1 MIRHIRCLFSLIAL
15 SALSLYAQPFQF
27 DLDAQLPFADA
38 MDIPAEVIARVDP
51 SVVSIQHE
59 QAGGTG
65 FIISED
71 GYILTNGHVV
81 RGFDAEDPTR
91 PAESITVVLHNEQQL
106 PATVIGF
113 SMDPDVAL
121 LRVKHDAPLQPVTFA
136 NSRNVSVGQR
146 CFAVGTPVGLRRTFT
161 SGILSNIDRT
171 DLGTEVVVFQTD
183 AAINPGNS
191 GGPLFD
197 QQGRVLGINTYA
209 SRGANNLGFTIPIHV
224 ALDMVDDFKEHG
236 RFVRSLV
243 PLFFTGE
250 LYAELSRALGV
261 ERGILIS
268 YVMPD
273 SAAWQAGFRPGDVL
287 IDVNGESVH
296 ARTRADLL
304 NFEWKHSVR
313 PPGEPFNVTVL
324 RGGRDNW
331 EPVELSSVL
340 VPLGPLPQFGRHL
353 GEIPEYRYATLGLG
367 VKSLVDL
374 HLIIHEI
381 HPVEGVFVK
390 FREDNSTASQ
400 ADIEAEDVIT
410 HVAGQPVPDFDTF
423 LEIFEG
429 ELQAHNPAIELRLAR
444 NHLRILTALAPDY
457 LLREVRVILI
467 APSEGHEYVDL
478 MRRELLA
485 GGAHVRLATPEAA
498 PITRDLLNTS
508 LIADLALED
517 VDVSEAD
524 VILFVGGPGSRSFWE
539 NEQALRI
546 AREAMEQNRHLAA
559 AGPAALLPVLASE
572 EPLTTKITLPR
583 EDSAEAV
590 RRQANYTGKDV
601 ESDERI
607 HTTTAR
613 TRDIVRE
620 FLTSLQQALLRAP
633 VQSDPPS
640 IPESADPVQMTP

>member
-1 MIRHIRCLFSLIAL
+1 MNRPAAL
-15 SALSLYAQPFQF
+15 LLSCTLLSLAAQPFRF
-27 DLDAQLPFADA
+27 DLDAQLPLADA
-38 MDIPAEVIARVDP
+38 MDIPIEVIARVDP

-65 FIISED
+65 FILSED

-81 RGFDAEDPTR
+81 RGFDNEDPTR
-91 PAESITVVLHNEQQL
+91 PAQSITVVLHNEQQL

-121 LRVKHDAPLQPVTFA
+121 LRVHHDEPLRPVTFA

-224 ALDMVDDFKEHG
+224 ALDMVEDFKEHG

-250 LYAELSRALGV
+250 LYSELARALEV

-268 YVMPD
+268 YVMPG
-273 SAAWQAGFRPGDVL
+273 SAAWEAGFRPGDVL
-287 IDVNGESVH
+287 THVNGEPVQ

-304 NFEWKHSVR
+304 NFEWEQSVR
-313 PPGEPFNVTVL
+313 PPGEPFNATVL
-324 RGGRDNW
+324 RGGRGHW
-331 EPVELSSVL
+331 APHEFTAVLEPL
-340 VPLGPLPQFGRHL
+340 PPLPQFGRHL
-353 GEIPEYRYATLGLG
+353 GEIPEYRYASLGLG

-374 HLIIHEI
+374 HLIIHEL

-400 ADIEAEDVIT
+400 ADI
-410 HVAGQPVPDFDTF
+410 
-423 LEIFEG
+423 
-429 ELQAHNPAIELRLAR
+429 
-444 NHLRILTALAPDY
+444 
-457 LLREVRVILI
+457 
-467 APSEGHEYVDL
+467 
-478 MRRELLA
+478 
-485 GGAHVRLATPEAA
+485 
-498 PITRDLLNTS
+498 
-508 LIADLALED
+508 
-517 VDVSEAD
+517 
-524 VILFVGGPGSRSFWE
+524 
-539 NEQALRI
+539 
-546 AREAMEQNRHLAA
+546 
-559 AGPAALLPVLASE
+559 
-572 EPLTTKITLPR
+572 
-583 EDSAEAV
+583 
-590 RRQANYTGKDV
+590 
-601 ESDERI
+601 
-607 HTTTAR
+607 
-613 TRDIVRE
+613 
-620 FLTSLQQALLRAP
+620 
-633 VQSDPPS
+633 
-640 IPESADPVQMTP
+640 

>member
-1 MIRHIRCLFSLIAL
+1 MKRFQSQLLTAFSIA
-15 SALSLYAQPFQF
+15 ALQAQPLRF
-27 DLDAQLPFADA
+27 DLDAQLPLADA
-38 MDIPAEVIARVDP
+38 MDIPIEVIARVDP

-65 FIISED
+65 FILSED

-91 PAESITVVLHNEQQL
+91 PAQSITVVLHNEVQL

-121 LRVKHDAPLQPVTFA
+121 LRVQPDEPLRPVTLA

-250 LYAELSRALGV
+250 LYAELARAL
-261 ERGILIS
+261 EIDRGILIS
-268 YVMPD
+268 HVMPG
-273 SAAWQAGFRPGDVL
+273 SAAWTAGFRPGDVL
-287 IDVNGESVH
+287 THVNGEAVH

-304 NFEWKHSVR
+304 NFEWEQSVR
-313 PPGEPFNVTVL
+313 PPGEPFHATVL
-324 RGGRDNW
+324 RGGRGNW
-331 EPVELSSVL
+331 APLEIHAVLEPL
-340 VPLGPLPQFGRHL
+340 PPLPQFGRHL

-374 HLIIHEI
+374 HLILHEL

-390 FREDNSTASQ
+390 FRGDHSTASQ
-400 ADIEAEDVIT
+400 ADLQARDVIT
-410 HVAGQPVPDFDTF
+410 HVAGTPTPDFETF
-423 LEIFEG
+423 LRVFES
-429 ELQAHNPAIELRLAR
+429 ELKTHNPAIELNIAR
-444 NHLRILTALAPDY
+444 NPLRIITALAPDY
-457 LLREVRVILI
+457 LLRGVRVILI
-467 APSEGHEYVDL
+467 APAEDHEYVDL
-478 MRRELLA
+478 LRRELLA
-485 GGAHVRLATPEAA
+485 AGAGVRLATPNAV
-498 PITRDLLNTS
+498 PIRRDLLNTS
-508 LIADLALED
+508 LYADLPLEA
-517 VDVSEAD
+517 VNPEEAD
-524 VILFVGGPGSRSFWE
+524 VILFAGGDGARAFWE
-539 NEQALRI
+539 NEAALRI
-546 AREAMEQNRHLAA
+546 TREAMRLNRHLAA
-559 AGPAALLPVLASE
+559 AGPAALLPVLASDG
-572 EPLTTKITLPR
+572 PLETKITLPR
-583 EDSAEAV
+583 ADSAEAV

-607 HTTTAR
+607 HTTTAQKR
-613 TRDIVRE
+613 EIVRE
-620 FLTSLQQALLRAP
+620 FLTSLQQAVLRAP
-633 VQSDPPS
+633 VQTQP
-640 IPESADPVQMTP
+640 

>member
-1 MIRHIRCLFSLIAL
+1 MNRPAAL
-15 SALSLYAQPFQF
+15 LLSCTLLRLAAQPFRF
-27 DLDAQLPFADA
+27 DLDAQLPLADA
-38 MDIPAEVIARVDP
+38 MDIPVEVIARVDP

-65 FIISED
+65 FILSED

-81 RGFDAEDPTR
+81 RGFDNEDPTR
-91 PAESITVVLHNEQQL
+91 PAQSITVVLHNEQQL

-121 LRVKHDAPLQPVTFA
+121 LRVQHDEPLRPVTFA

-250 LYAELSRALGV
+250 LYSELARALEV

-268 YVMPD
+268 YVMPG
-273 SAAWQAGFRPGDVL
+273 SAAWEAGFRPGDVL
-287 IDVNGESVH
+287 TRVNGEPVH

-304 NFEWKHSVR
+304 NFEWEQSVR
-313 PPGEPFNVTVL
+313 PPGDPFNATVL
-324 RGGRDNW
+324 RGGRGNW
-331 EPVELSSVL
+331 APHEFTAVLEPL
-340 VPLGPLPQFGRHL
+340 PPLPQFGRHL
-353 GEIPEYRYATLGLG
+353 GEIPEYRYASLGLG

-374 HLIIHEI
+374 HLIIHEL

-390 FREDNSTASQ
+390 FREDNSTASL
-400 ADIEAEDVIT
+400 ADIQPHDVIT
-410 HVAGQPVPDFDTF
+410 HVAGNPTPDFDTF
-423 LEIFEG
+423 LRVFEG
-429 ELQAHNPAIELRLAR
+429 ELQAHNPAIELRIVR
-444 NHLRILTALAPDY
+444 NHLRIVTALAPDY

-467 APSEGHEYVDL
+467 APAEEHEYLDL
-478 MRRELLA
+478 LRRELLA
-485 GGAHVRLATPEAA
+485 AGANVRLATPDAA
-498 PITRDLLNTS
+498 PVNRDLLNTPLIPDLS
-508 LIADLALED
+508 LADVA
-517 VDVSEAD
+517 VDEAE
-524 VILFVGGPGSRSFWE
+524 VILFAGGPGARGFWE
-539 NEQALRI
+539 NGDALRI
-546 AREAMEQNRHLAA
+546 AREAIEQKRHLAA
-559 AGPAALLPVLASE
+559 AGPAALLPVLASD
-572 EPLTTKITLPR
+572 EPLTAKTTLPR

-590 RRQANYTGKDV
+590 RRSANYTGKDT

-613 TRDIVRE
+613 TREIVRE
-620 FLTSLQQALLRAP
+620 FLTSLQQAVLRAP
-633 VQSDPPS
+633 VQTAP
-640 IPESADPVQMTP
+640 

>member
-1 MIRHIRCLFSLIAL
+1 MKTLFRFFIFIFCAQLT
-15 SALSLYAQPFQF
+15 AQPLLF
-27 DLDAQLPFADA
+27 DPDEEFPLANV
-38 MDIPAEVIARVDP
+38 MDIPADVIARVDP

-59 QAGGTG
+59 RAGGTG
-65 FIISED
+65 FIISKD

-81 RGFDAEDPTR
+81 RGFDDEDPTR
-91 PAESITVVLHNEQQL
+91 PAQQIIVVLHNEQQL

-121 LRVKHDAPLQPVTFA
+121 LRVDHDEPLQPVTFA

-171 DLGTEVVVFQTD
+171 DLGTETIVFQTD

-209 SRGANNLGFTIPIHV
+209 SRGANNIGFTIPIHV
-224 ALDMVDDFKEHG
+224 ALDMIDDFKQYG

-250 LYAELSRALGV
+250 LYSELARALEV
-261 ERGILIS
+261 DRGILIS
-268 YVMPD
+268 FVMAD
-273 SAAWQAGFRPGDVL
+273 SAAWEAGLRPGDIL
-287 IDVNGESVH
+287 THVNGEPVH

-304 NFEWKHSVR
+304 NFEWEHAVR
-313 PPGEPFNVTVL
+313 PAGEPFDMTVL
-324 RGGRDNW
+324 RGPRGEREEINI
-331 EPVELSSVL
+331 PAVL
-340 VPLGPLPQFGRHL
+340 EPLPPIPAFGRHL

-374 HLIIHEI
+374 HLIIHDL

-400 ADIEAEDVIT
+400 ADIQAQDIIT
-410 HVAGQPVPDFDTF
+410 HVAGEATPDFDTF
-423 LEIFEG
+423 LKIFER
-429 ELQAHNPAIELRLAR
+429 ELQAHNPAIELRIAR
-444 NHLRILTALAPDY
+444 NHVRIFTALAPDY
-457 LLREVRVILI
+457 LLRETRVVLI
-467 APSEGHEYVDL
+467 APDEDHEYVDL

-485 GGAHVRLATPEAA
+485 AGAEVRLATPGSV
-498 PITRDLLNTS
+498 PIARDLLEGR
-508 LIADLALED
+508 LYPDLALED
-517 VDVSEAD
+517 VDVKEAD
-524 VILFVGGPGSRSFWE
+524 VILFAGGPGSRAFWE
-539 NEQALRI
+539 NGEALRI
-546 AREAMEQNRHLAA
+546 AREAMEHNRHLAA
-559 AGPAALLPVLASE
+559 AGPSALLPVLASE
-572 EPLTTKITLPR
+572 EPLEKKITLPR

-590 RRQANYTGKDV
+590 RRQANYTGKDT
-601 ESDERI
+601 ESDGRI

-613 TRDIVRE
+613 TREVVRE
-620 FLTSLQQALLRAP
+620 FLTSLQQAVLRAP
-633 VQSDPPS
+633 VR
-640 IPESADPVQMTP
+640 TP